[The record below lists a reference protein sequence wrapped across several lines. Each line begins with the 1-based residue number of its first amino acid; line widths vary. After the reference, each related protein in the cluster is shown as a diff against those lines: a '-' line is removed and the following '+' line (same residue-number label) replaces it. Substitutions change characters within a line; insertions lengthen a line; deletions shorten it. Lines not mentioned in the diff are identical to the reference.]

1 MIKST
6 YKIGFWLLSLTILM
20 IACSSPSPVSIVE
33 EEISSVMFQA
43 DSTFKIVQFTD
54 VHWNNDSAESCALSA
69 ANLRNALETEKP
81 DLVVFTGDVVTGPA
95 EAGWK
100 AVTYIVSE
108 AGVPFAVTLGN
119 HDDEA
124 DWSRNQI
131 FDFLASVPGFLGEK
145 GPEEVYGVGNY
156 FIALKS
162 YASDEIKAIL
172 WFFDSNAY
180 CEDKNISDYGWIR
193 FDQIAWFREES
204 AGLTARNG
212 GHPYPALAFFHIPLP
227 EYDAVIGKEGT
238 LGLAEER
245 VCSPQINTGMLAAFI
260 EMGDVMGTF
269 VGHDHDNNYIGVHK
283 GIALAYG
290 QSSGYETYGS
300 IGRGAR
306 VIVLEEDKLGFDTWI
321 RKPEG
326 VSFEYRFVKQ

>member
-1 MIKST
+1 M
-6 YKIGFWLLSLTILM
+6 
-20 IACSSPSPVSIVE
+20 
-33 EEISSVMFQA
+33 
-43 DSTFKIVQFTD
+43 
-54 VHWNNDSAESCALSA
+54 SA
-69 ANLRNALETEKP
+69 ANLRNALETENP
-81 DLVVFTGDVVTGPA
+81 DLVVFTGDVVTGPD

-100 AVTYIVSE
+100 AVTSLVTE
-108 AGVPFAVTLGN
+108 AAVPFAVTLGN

-124 DWSRNQI
+124 SWSRNQI
-131 FDFLASVPGFLGEK
+131 FDFLSTVPGFLGSK

-156 FIALKS
+156 IIQLIS
-162 YASDEIKAIL
+162 NDSDETKSIL
-172 WFFDSNAY
+172 WFLDSNAY
-180 CEDKNISDYGWIR
+180 SEDKNISDYGWIR
-193 FDQIAWFREES
+193 FDQIAWCREKSEKM
-204 AGLTARNG
+204 TALNNG
-212 GHPYPALAFFHIPLP
+212 VPYPALAFFHIPLP
-227 EYDAVIGKEGT
+227 EYDEVIGQEST

-306 VIVLEEDKLGFDTWI
+306 VIVLTEGKHGFNTWI
-321 RKPEG
+321 RKLDG
-326 VSFEYRFVKQ
+326 ISLEYKF

>member
-1 MIKST
+1 MNKLT
-6 YKIGFWLLSLTILM
+6 FKIGFWLLSLTILM
-20 IACSSPSPVSIVE
+20 IACSSPSPVGVE
-33 EEISSVMFQA
+33 EEEIASVKFQV
-43 DSTFKIVQFTD
+43 DSTFKILQFTD
-54 VHWNNDSAESCALSA
+54 IHWNNDSAESCALSA
-69 ANLRNALETEKP
+69 ANLRYALETEKP
-81 DLVVFTGDVVTGPA
+81 DLVVITGDVVTGSA

-100 AVTYIVSE
+100 AVTSIISE
-108 AGVPFAVTLGN
+108 AEVPFAVTLGN

-131 FDFLASVPGFLGEK
+131 FDFLASVPGFLGSK
-145 GPEEVYGVGNY
+145 GPKEVYGVGNY
-156 FIALKS
+156 FIQLKS
-162 YASDEIKAIL
+162 NASDETKAIL

-193 FDQIAWFREES
+193 FDQIAWFRRKS
-204 AGLTARNG
+204 AELTALNG
-212 GHPYPALAFFHIPLP
+212 SNPYPALAFFHIPLP
-227 EYDAVIGKEGT
+227 EYNSVIGNEDT
-238 LGLAEER
+238 VGLSEER
-245 VCSPQINTGMLAAFI
+245 VCSPQINTGMLAAFV

-306 VIVLEEDKLGFDTWI
+306 VIVLEEDKHGFDTWI

-326 VSFEYRFVKQ
+326 VSLEYRFVKQ

>member
-1 MIKST
+1 MVMAKMSFQ
-6 YKIGFWLLSLTILM
+6 IGLWMLSAVILLG
-20 IACSSPSPVSIVE
+20 ACSSPKPEGVKE
-33 EEISSVMFQA
+33 EYASVKFRP
-43 DSTFKIVQFTD
+43 DGTFKIVQFTD
-54 VHWNNDSAESCALSA
+54 IHWNNDSAESCALSA

-81 DLVVFTGDVVTGPA
+81 GLVVFTGDVVTGPA

-100 AVTYIVSE
+100 AVTSLVAE

-131 FDFLASVPGFLGEK
+131 FDFLSAVPGFLGSK

-156 FIALKS
+156 ILNLKS
-162 YASDEIKAIL
+162 NASDETKSIL
-172 WFFDSNAY
+172 WFLDSNAY
-180 CEDKNISDYGWIR
+180 SENKTISDYGWIR
-193 FDQIAWFREES
+193 FDQIAWYREKS
-204 AGLTARNG
+204 SRLTALNNG
-212 GHPYPALAFFHIPLP
+212 NPLPSLAFFHIPLP
-227 EYDAVIGKEGT
+227 EYDEVIGQEGT
-238 LGLAEER
+238 LGLAEEP

-306 VIVLEEDKLGFDTWI
+306 VIVLTEGKHGFNTWI
-321 RKPEG
+321 RKIDG
-326 VSFEYRFVKQ
+326 VSLEYKF

>member
-1 MIKST
+1 MNKLT
-6 YKIGFWLLSLTILM
+6 FKIGFWLLSLTILM
-20 IACSSPSPVSIVE
+20 IACSSPSPVGVE
-33 EEISSVMFQA
+33 EEEIASVKFQV
-43 DSTFKIVQFTD
+43 DSTFKILQFTD
-54 VHWNNDSAESCALSA
+54 IHWNNDSAESCALSA
-69 ANLRNALETEKP
+69 ANLRYALETEKP
-81 DLVVFTGDVVTGPA
+81 DLVVITGDVVTGSA

-100 AVTYIVSE
+100 AVTSIISE
-108 AGVPFAVTLGN
+108 AEVPFAVTLGN

-131 FDFLASVPGFLGEK
+131 FDFLVSVPGFLGSK
-145 GPEEVYGVGNY
+145 GPKEVYGVGNY
-156 FIALKS
+156 FIQLKS
-162 YASDEIKAIL
+162 NASDETKAIL

-193 FDQIAWFREES
+193 FDQIAWFRRKS
-204 AGLTARNG
+204 AELTALNG
-212 GHPYPALAFFHIPLP
+212 SNPYPALAFFHIPLP
-227 EYDAVIGKEGT
+227 EYNSVIGNEDTVGLSEEG
-238 LGLAEER
+238 
-245 VCSPQINTGMLAAFI
+245 VCSPQINTGMLAAFV

-306 VIVLEEDKLGFDTWI
+306 VIVLEEDKHGFDTWI

-326 VSFEYRFVKQ
+326 VSLEYRYVKQ